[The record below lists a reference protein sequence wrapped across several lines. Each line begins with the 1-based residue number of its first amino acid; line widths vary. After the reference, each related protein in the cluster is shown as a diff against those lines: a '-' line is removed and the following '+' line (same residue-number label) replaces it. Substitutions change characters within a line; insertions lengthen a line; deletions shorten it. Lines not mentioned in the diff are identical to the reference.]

1 LLLAEV
7 KYRNE
12 GDSVPSVE
20 SLQLINRTPAAQAD
34 ELEMA
39 RRTSDAPLRIN
50 VVADGY
56 WDLLAVMR

>member
-1 LLLAEV
+1 MV
-7 KYRNE
+7 
-12 GDSVPSVE
+12 
-20 SLQLINRTPAAQAD
+20 NRTPGAQVN

-50 VVADGY
+50 VVADDY